1 MLDNVQSARERWG
14 GVSDLIDRWLRERQ
28 DMIVKFCDISGI
40 ADFSDTEGVQARF
53 IRFCEV
59 LVDYVSAGHF
69 EIYEQLIREAKEFDD
84 GGLDMMA
91 RVYPKIEATTEGALS
106 FNDRLSAESM
116 TEAQLKALMEPLSD
130 LGEQL
135 ETRFSLE
142 DFLIE
147 HLHNVHAEK
156 VMESSPSV

>member
-1 MLDNVQSARERWG
+1 MLDNVQNARERWG

-28 DMIVKFCDISGI
+28 DLIVKFCEISGTT
-40 ADFSDTEGVQARF
+40 DFSDVDGIHTRF
-53 IRFCEV
+53 VRFCEV

-69 EIYEQLIREAKEFDD
+69 EIYEQLIQEAKEFDD
-84 GGLDMMA
+84 GGLDLMA
-91 RVYPKIEATTEGALS
+91 RVYPKIETTTEVALS
-106 FNDRLSAESM
+106 FNDRLLADSLDEG
-116 TEAQLKALMEPLSD
+116 QLKALMEPLSH

-156 VMESSPSV
+156 VMTSSSSA

>member
-1 MLDNVQSARERWG
+1 MLDNLENARERWG

-28 DMIVKFCDISGI
+28 QLIVQYCDISGTT
-40 ADFSDTEGVQARF
+40 DFSDGEQVRIKFGKLCDA
-53 IRFCEV
+53 

-69 EIYEQLIREAKEFDD
+69 EIYEKLIREAKEFDD
-84 GGLDMMA
+84 GGVELA
-91 RVYPKIEATTEGALS
+91 AKIYPRIEETTEVALA
-106 FNDRLSAESM
+106 FNDKLSADAMSED
-116 TEAQLKALMEPLSD
+116 ELRGLMEPLSD

-147 HLHNVHAEK
+147 HLHNVHADQM
-156 VMESSPSV
+156 VSSA